1 MLKFLQFKIEEMLAM
16 GAVSDQTDLWNANLY
31 DNNHSFVSNYGDSL
45 IKMLSPSK
53 KERILDLGCGTGDLA
68 KRLYD
73 QGVQVVGIDK
83 SNNMITQA
91 LEKYPEIPF
100 FVQDATDLSYVNEFD
115 AVFSNA
121 TLHWVKPPKQ
131 ALHGI
136 YNSLKKGGRFVAEF
150 GGKGNVQT
158 IIDEINQQLG
168 RDINATEFPWYYPS
182 IAEYSSLMEEVGFQ
196 VTFAQHYDRPTPLE
210 GSNGLKNWLK
220 MFALSFFNGLDERKQ
235 EQVITKI
242 ENQLKPRI
250 YNGSQWIADYKRI
263 RVIAIKE

>member
-1 MLKFLQFKIEEMLAM
+1 MLAM
-16 GAVSDQTDLWNANLY
+16 ETVSNHTDQWNANLY

-45 IKMLSPSK
+45 ITMLAPSK
-53 KERILDLGCGTGDLA
+53 EERILDLGCGTGDLA

-100 FVQDATDLSYVNEFD
+100 YVQDATELYYENEFD

-131 ALHGI
+131 ALQCI

-158 IIDEINQQLG
+158 ITDAINDQLE
-168 RDINATEFPWYYPS
+168 RDTNKKDFSWYYPS
-182 IAEYSSLMEEVGFQ
+182 IGEYSSLMEEVGFQ
-196 VTFAQHYDRPTPLE
+196 VTFAHHYDRPTPLE
-210 GSNGLKNWLK
+210 GPNGLKNWIK
-220 MFALSFFNGLDERKQ
+220 MFALSFFNGIDERKQ
-235 EQVITKI
+235 EEIISKI
-242 ENQLKPRI
+242 ESQLKSSL
-250 YNGSQWIADYKRI
+250 YNGNQWIADYKRI
-263 RVIAIKE
+263 RVVAIKE